1 MAYDLIMY
9 QRIVAN
15 TLRSQLS
22 SPEILILYGPRRV
35 GKTTLLQML
44 FRERRQDND
53 IAAIYSLDDPTAQAI
68 FGNPSTARLER
79 IFSELGFDPQR
90 RSYLFLD
97 EIQGLPHIDLLLKLV
112 FDHFPHVK
120 VLATSSSSL
129 LLLQGLTDSL
139 AGRKYFIELLP
150 LTLGEYAGFQVDD
163 FFSFPESITQGER
176 LNETL
181 RSLAV
186 YGMYPEVVD
195 KTSPEEKQAKLRDI
209 LESALYK
216 DIFMLERIK
225 APQVLARL
233 LTLLAYQIGNLVNLN
248 ELATQLGISRN
259 TVDQYIAILEKYF
272 VVFRL
277 PSLSRNLRSEL
288 SSKFKIYFWDIG
300 LRNAITNRFFPFEG
314 RDDKGAIFENLI
326 IASILKR
333 NLYAQRPFNAFF
345 WRTYQGYEIDL
356 VLESNQAQ
364 EFWAFQITSAGKD
377 SFSKAFDAYQ
387 PAKTFVVTPENAYR
401 FCW

>member
-1 MAYDLIMY
+1 MY
-9 QRIVAN
+9 TRIIEP
-15 TLRSQLS
+15 TLRSLLP

-35 GKTTLLQML
+35 GKTTLLQIL
-44 FRERRQDND
+44 HRERLQEND
-53 IAAIYSLDDPTAQAI
+53 PTALYSLDDPTAQAI
-68 FGNPSTARLER
+68 FGDPSTARLGR

-97 EIQGLPHIDLLLKLV
+97 EVQGLPQIDLLLKLI

-150 LTLGEYAGFQVDD
+150 LTLGEYAGIQVNDY
-163 FFSFPESITQGER
+163 FSFPESITQGGW

-186 YGMYPEVVD
+186 YGMYPEVVG
-195 KTSPEEKQAKLRDI
+195 KTTPEEKQAKLRDI
-209 LESALYK
+209 VESALYK

-272 VVFRL
+272 LIFRL
-277 PSLSRNLRSEL
+277 PSFSRNLRSEL
-288 SSKFKIYFWDIG
+288 SSKFKVYFWDIG
-300 LRNAITNRFFPFEG
+300 IRNAVINRFFPFEA
-314 RDDKGAIFENLI
+314 RDDKGAIFENLV

-333 NLYAQRPFNAFF
+333 NLYAQRPFTPYF

-356 VLESNQAQ
+356 VLESNQTQ
-364 EFWAFQITSAGKD
+364 EFWAFQITSADKD

-387 PAKTFVVTPENAYR
+387 PTRTFVVTPENAYR

>member
-1 MAYDLIMY
+1 MY
-9 QRIVAN
+9 TRIIEH
-15 TLRSQLS
+15 TLRSLLA

-44 FRERRQDND
+44 HRERLQENEPT
-53 IAAIYSLDDPTAQAI
+53 AIYSLDDPTAQAI
-68 FGNPSTARLER
+68 FGDPSTARLGR
-79 IFSELGFDPQR
+79 IFSELGFDAQR

-97 EIQGLPHIDLLLKLV
+97 EVQGLPHIDLLLKLI
-112 FDHFPHVK
+112 FDHFPYVK

-150 LTLGEYAGFQVDD
+150 LTLGEYAGIPVEDY
-163 FFSFPESITQGER
+163 FSFPESITQQGR
-176 LNETL
+176 LNEIL
-181 RSLAV
+181 RSLSV
-186 YGMYPEVVD
+186 YGTYPEVVD
-195 KTSPEEKQAKLRDI
+195 KTTPEEKQAKLRDI
-209 LESALYK
+209 VESALYK
-216 DIFMLERIK
+216 DIFMLEKIK

-272 VVFRL
+272 VIFRL
-277 PSLSRNLRSEL
+277 PSFSRNLRSEL
-288 SSKFKIYFWDIG
+288 STKFKVYFWDTG
-300 LRNAITNRFFPFEG
+300 LRNAVINRFSPFEV
-314 RDDKGAIFENLI
+314 RDDKGAIFENLV

-333 NLYAQRPFNAFF
+333 NLYAQRPFNAYF

-356 VLESNQAQ
+356 VLESNQTQ
-364 EFWAFQITSAGKD
+364 EFWAFQITSAAKD
-377 SFSKAFDAYQ
+377 TFSKAFDTYQ
-387 PAKTFVVTPENAYR
+387 PTKTFVVTPENAYR

>member
-1 MAYDLIMY
+1 MY
-9 QRIVAN
+9 TRIIEP
-15 TLRSQLS
+15 TLRSLLP

-44 FRERRQDND
+44 HRERLQEND
-53 IAAIYSLDDPTAQAI
+53 PTALYSLDDPTAQAI
-68 FGNPSTARLER
+68 FGDPSTARLGR

-97 EIQGLPHIDLLLKLV
+97 EVQGLPQIDLLLKLI

-150 LTLGEYAGFQVDD
+150 LTLGEYAGIQVNDY
-163 FFSFPESITQGER
+163 FSFPKSITQGGW

-186 YGMYPEVVD
+186 YGMYPEVVG
-195 KTSPEEKQAKLRDI
+195 KTTPEEKQAKLRDI
-209 LESALYK
+209 VESALYK
-216 DIFMLERIK
+216 DIFMLEKIK

-272 VVFRL
+272 LIFRL
-277 PSLSRNLRSEL
+277 PSFSRNLRSEL
-288 SSKFKIYFWDIG
+288 SSKFKVYFWDIG
-300 LRNAITNRFFPFEG
+300 IRNAVINRFFPFEA
-314 RDDKGAIFENLI
+314 RDDKGVIFENLV

-333 NLYAQRPFNAFF
+333 NLYAQRPFTPYF

-356 VLESNQAQ
+356 VLESNQTQ
-364 EFWAFQITSAGKD
+364 EFWAFQITSADKN

-387 PAKTFVVTPENAYR
+387 PTRTFVATPENAYR

>member
-1 MAYDLIMY
+1 MY
-9 QRIVAN
+9 TRIVAH
-15 TLRSQLS
+15 TLRSLLPA
-22 SPEILILYGPRRV
+22 PEILILYGPRRV

-44 FRERRQDND
+44 HNECKAQNEPTVL
-53 IAAIYSLDDPTAQAI
+53 YSLDDPTAQAI
-68 FGNPSTARLER
+68 FADPSTARLER
-79 IFSELGFDPQR
+79 IFNELGFDPQR

-97 EIQGLPHIDLLLKLV
+97 EIQGFARIDLLLKLIY
-112 FDHFPHVK
+112 DHFPYVK

-150 LTLGEYAGFQVDD
+150 LTLGEYTGIQVDD
-163 FFSFPESITQGER
+163 YFSFPESITQQGW
-176 LNETL
+176 LNEAL

-186 YGMYPEVVD
+186 YGAYPEVVGRN
-195 KTSPEEKQAKLRDI
+195 SIEEKQAKLRDI

-216 DIFMLERIK
+216 DIFMLEKIK
-225 APQVLARL
+225 APQVLRRL
-233 LTLLAYQIGNLVNLN
+233 LTVLAYQIGNLVNLN

-272 VVFRL
+272 VIFRL
-277 PSLSRNLRSEL
+277 PSFSRNLRSEL
-288 SSKFKIYFWDIG
+288 SSKFKVYFWDVG
-300 LRNAITNRFFPFEG
+300 LRNGVIDRFFPFES
-314 RDDKGAIFENLI
+314 RDDKGAIFENLV

-333 NLYAQRPFNAFF
+333 NLYAQRPYNAYF

-356 VLESNQAQ
+356 VLESTQTQ
-364 EFWAFQITSAGKD
+364 EFWAFQVTSASKD
-377 SFSKAFDAYQ
+377 SFSKAFETYQ
-387 PAKTFVVTPENAYR
+387 PTKTFVVTPENAYR

>member
-1 MAYDLIMY
+1 MY
-9 QRIVAN
+9 TRIIEP
-15 TLRSQLS
+15 TLRSLLP

-44 FRERRQDND
+44 HRERLQEND
-53 IAAIYSLDDPTAQAI
+53 PTALYSLDDPTAQAI
-68 FGNPSTARLER
+68 FGDPSTARLGR

-97 EIQGLPHIDLLLKLV
+97 EVQGLPQIDLLLKLI
-112 FDHFPHVK
+112 FDHFPNVK

-150 LTLGEYAGFQVDD
+150 LTLGEYAGIQVNDY
-163 FFSFPESITQGER
+163 FSFPESITQGGW

-186 YGMYPEVVD
+186 YGMYPEVVG
-195 KTSPEEKQAKLRDI
+195 KTTPEEKQAKLRDI
-209 LESALYK
+209 VESALYK

-272 VVFRL
+272 LIFRL
-277 PSLSRNLRSEL
+277 PSFSRNLRSEL
-288 SSKFKIYFWDIG
+288 SSKFKVYFWDIG
-300 LRNAITNRFFPFEG
+300 IRNAVINRFFPFEA
-314 RDDKGAIFENLI
+314 RDDKGVIFENLV

-333 NLYAQRPFNAFF
+333 NLYAQRPFTPYF

-356 VLESNQAQ
+356 VLESNQTQ
-364 EFWAFQITSAGKD
+364 EFWAFQITSADKG

-387 PAKTFVVTPENAYR
+387 PTRTFVVTPENAYR

>member
-1 MAYDLIMY
+1 MY
-9 QRIVAN
+9 TRIIEH
-15 TLRSQLS
+15 TLRSLLA

-44 FRERRQDND
+44 YRERLKEND
-53 IAAIYSLDDPTAQAI
+53 PTAIYSLDDPTAQAI
-68 FGNPSTARLER
+68 FGDPSTARLGR

-97 EIQGLPHIDLLLKLV
+97 EVQGLEHIDLLLKLI

-129 LLLQGLTDSL
+129 LLLHGLTDSL

-150 LTLGEYAGFQVDD
+150 LTLGEYAGIQVSDY
-163 FFSFPESITQGER
+163 FSFPESITQQGR

-181 RSLAV
+181 LSMAV
-186 YGMYPEVVD
+186 YGMYPEVVG
-195 KTSPEEKQAKLRDI
+195 KTTPEEKQAKLRDI

-216 DIFMLERIK
+216 DIFMMEKIK
-225 APQVLARL
+225 APQVLSRL

-259 TVDQYIAILEKYF
+259 TVDQYIVILEKYF
-272 VVFRL
+272 VIFRL
-277 PSLSRNLRSEL
+277 PSFSRNLRSEL
-288 SSKFKIYFWDIG
+288 STKFKVYFWDIG
-300 LRNAITNRFFPFEG
+300 LRNAVINRFFPLEA
-314 RDDKGAIFENLI
+314 RDDKGAIFENLV

-333 NLYAQRPFNAFF
+333 NLYAQRPFNAYF

-356 VLESNQAQ
+356 VLESNQTQ
-364 EFWAFQITSAGKD
+364 GFWAFQITSADKD
-377 SFSKAFDAYQ
+377 SFSRAFNAYQ
-387 PAKTFVVTPENAYR
+387 PTKTFVVTPENAYR

>member
-1 MAYDLIMY
+1 MFT
-9 QRIVAN
+9 RIVEH
-15 TLRSQLS
+15 TLRSLLA

-35 GKTTLLQML
+35 GKTTLLQIL
-44 FRERRQDND
+44 YQERLDQKET
-53 IAAIYSLDDPTAQAI
+53 AKMYSLDDPTAQAI
-68 FGNPSTARLER
+68 FGHPSTARLER
-79 IFSELGFDPQR
+79 IFSELGFRPGQR
-90 RSYLFLD
+90 NYLFMD
-97 EIQGLPHIDLLLKLV
+97 EVQGLPQVDLLFKLI
-112 FDHFPHVK
+112 FDHFPYVK

-150 LTLGEYAGFQVDD
+150 LTLGEYVGMHTDD
-163 FFSFPESITQGER
+163 YFSFPESITQQGR

-186 YGMYPEVVD
+186 YGMYPEVVG
-195 KTSPEEKQAKLRDI
+195 KSSHEEKQAKLRDI

-216 DIFMLERIK
+216 DIFMLEKIK

-233 LTLLAYQIGNLVNLN
+233 LTLLSYQIGNLVNLN

-272 VVFRL
+272 IIFRL
-277 PSLSRNLRSEL
+277 PSFSRNLRSEL
-288 SSKFKIYFWDIG
+288 SSKFKVYFWDLG
-300 LRNAITNRFFPFEG
+300 LRNAVINRYYPFEE
-314 RDDKGAIFENLI
+314 REDRGAIFENLI

-333 NLYAQRPFNAFF
+333 NLYGQRPFNAYF

-356 VLESNQAQ
+356 VLESTRV
-364 EFWAFQITSAGKD
+364 EEYWAFQITSADKD
-377 SFSKAFDAYQ
+377 TFSKAFQAYQ

>member
-1 MAYDLIMY
+1 MY
-9 QRIVAN
+9 TRIIEP
-15 TLRSQLS
+15 TLRSLLP

-44 FRERRQDND
+44 HRERLQEND
-53 IAAIYSLDDPTAQAI
+53 PTALYSLDDPTAQAI
-68 FGNPSTARLER
+68 FGDPSTARLGR

-97 EIQGLPHIDLLLKLV
+97 EVQGLPQIDLLLKLI
-112 FDHFPHVK
+112 FDHFPNVK

-150 LTLGEYAGFQVDD
+150 LTLGEYAGIQVNDY
-163 FFSFPESITQGER
+163 FSFPESITQGGW

-186 YGMYPEVVD
+186 YGMYPEVVG
-195 KTSPEEKQAKLRDI
+195 KTTPEEKQAKLRDI
-209 LESALYK
+209 VESALYK

-272 VVFRL
+272 LIFRL
-277 PSLSRNLRSEL
+277 PSFSRNLRSEL
-288 SSKFKIYFWDIG
+288 SSKFKVYFWDIG
-300 LRNAITNRFFPFEG
+300 IRNAVINRFFPFEA
-314 RDDKGAIFENLI
+314 RDDKGVIFENLV

-333 NLYAQRPFNAFF
+333 NLYAQRPFTPYF

-356 VLESNQAQ
+356 VLESNQTQ
-364 EFWAFQITSAGKD
+364 EFWAFQITSADKD

-387 PAKTFVVTPENAYR
+387 PTRTFVVTPENAYR

>member
-1 MAYDLIMY
+1 MY
-9 QRIVAN
+9 TRIIEH
-15 TLRSQLS
+15 TLRSLLA

-44 FRERRQDND
+44 YHERLQQNEPT
-53 IAAIYSLDDPTAQAI
+53 AIYSLDDPTAQAI
-68 FGNPSTARLER
+68 FGDPSTARLGR
-79 IFSELGFDPQR
+79 IFSELGFDAQQR
-90 RSYLFLD
+90 NYLFLD
-97 EIQGLPHIDLLLKLV
+97 EVQGLPHIDLLLKLI

-139 AGRKYFIELLP
+139 AGRKYFVELLP
-150 LTLGEYAGFQVDD
+150 LTLGEYAGIQVDD
-163 FFSFPESITQGER
+163 YFSFPESITQQGR
-176 LNETL
+176 LNEVL
-181 RSLAV
+181 HSFAV
-186 YGMYPEVVD
+186 YRSYPEVVD
-195 KTSPEEKQAKLRDI
+195 KTTVEEKQAKLRDI
-209 LESALYK
+209 VESALYK

-272 VVFRL
+272 VIFRL
-277 PSLSRNLRSEL
+277 PSFSRNLRSEL
-288 SSKFKIYFWDIG
+288 SSKFKVYFWDIG
-300 LRNAITNRFFPFEG
+300 IRNAVINRFFPFET
-314 RDDKGAIFENLI
+314 RDDKGPIFEHLV

-333 NLYAQRPFNAFF
+333 NLYAQRPFNAYF
-345 WRTYQGYEIDL
+345 WRTYQGYKIDL
-356 VLESNQAQ
+356 VLESSQTQ
-364 EFWAFQITSAGKD
+364 EFWGFQMTLADKD
-377 SFSKAFDAYQ
+377 SFSKAFNAYQ
-387 PAKTFVVTPENAYR
+387 PTKTLVVTPENAYR

>member
-1 MAYDLIMY
+1 MY
-9 QRIVAN
+9 TRIIEP
-15 TLRSQLS
+15 TLRSLLP

-44 FRERRQDND
+44 HRERLQEND
-53 IAAIYSLDDPTAQAI
+53 PTALYSLDDPTAQAI
-68 FGNPSTARLER
+68 FGDPSTARLGR

-97 EIQGLPHIDLLLKLV
+97 EVQGLPQIDLLLKLI

-150 LTLGEYAGFQVDD
+150 LTLGEYAGIQVNDY
-163 FFSFPESITQGER
+163 FSFPESITQGGW

-186 YGMYPEVVD
+186 YGMYPEVVG
-195 KTSPEEKQAKLRDI
+195 KTTPEEKQAKLRDI
-209 LESALYK
+209 VESALYK

-272 VVFRL
+272 LIFRL
-277 PSLSRNLRSEL
+277 PSFSRNLRSEL
-288 SSKFKIYFWDIG
+288 SSKFKVYFWDIG
-300 LRNAITNRFFPFEG
+300 IRNAVINRFFPFEA
-314 RDDKGAIFENLI
+314 RDDKGAIFENLV

-333 NLYAQRPFNAFF
+333 NLYAQRPFTPYF

-356 VLESNQAQ
+356 VLESNQTQ
-364 EFWAFQITSAGKD
+364 EFWAFQITSADKD

-387 PAKTFVVTPENAYR
+387 PTRTFVVTPENAYR